1 MSKAFEKLVKEVPL
15 KTRIKVANEM
25 AFINLIVELGYREDK
40 MWTDDENELLDKI
53 CVLAQKHTDSILKDI
68 EEWKKDG
75 KP

>member
-1 MSKAFEKLVKEVPL
+1 MSKSFKKLLKEIPL
-15 KTRIKVANEM
+15 KTRLKVSNEM

-40 MWTDDENELLDKI
+40 MWTDDENELLAKL
-53 CVLAQKHTDSILKDI
+53 CGLAKEHTDSVLKEI